1 MRCLIIDDEE
11 SPRMLMEHLVTR
23 AGHSATA
30 VDSAHAAL
38 VVLKNTQFDVA
49 LVDMEMPQHGGPV
62 TISFLKSKFPRL
74 PILVVSGYDDPKH
87 VMAALE
93 AGADGY
99 IVKDD
104 LNDTLADT
112 LHNVRAGQ
120 APLSPRVA
128 SIVVRKLR
136 KALRDTA
143 PQGTPAIGRMRRETP
158 Q

>member
-11 SPRMLMEHLVTR
+11 SPRLLMEHLVTR
-23 AGHSATA
+23 AGHKATA
-30 VDSAHAAL
+30 VDSAQAAIR
-38 VVLKNTQFDVA
+38 VLDTEKFDVV
-49 LVDMEMPQHGGPV
+49 LVDMEMPQHNGAV
-62 TISFLKSKFPRL
+62 TISFLKKKFPNL
-74 PILVVSGYDDPKH
+74 PVLVVSGYDDPRH

-99 IVKDD
+99 LVKDD
-104 LNDTLADT
+104 LNDSLAEC

-128 SIVVRKLR
+128 AIVVRKLR
-136 KALRDTA
+136 KALRETS
-143 PQGTPAIGRMRRETP
+143 PNGQVSIGRVRTDTP